1 MRSPAWVKNSAHTDE
16 FKQFASYLDGNPF
29 KLGLNESRKALEK
42 AVSGKKNFVYI
53 KDALTEVSDTLK
65 PAVLY
70 NIWTYWHKT
79 LGIGGSY
86 GEFIRAYNEGV
97 I

>member
-1 MRSPAWVKNSAHTDE
+1 M
-16 FKQFASYLDGNPF
+16 
-29 KLGLNESRKALEK
+29 
-42 AVSGKKNFVYI
+42 YI
-53 KDALTEVSDTLK
+53 KNVIQEIPDTLK

-70 NIWTYWHKT
+70 NIWIYWHKT

-86 GEFIRAYNEGV
+86 AEFIKAYNEGV

>member
-1 MRSPAWVKNSAHTDE
+1 MNEFKILLVKNSC
-16 FKQFASYLDGNPF
+16 SR
-29 KLGLNESRKALEK
+29 LNEI
-42 AVSGKKNFVYI
+42 VGKKNVVYS
-53 KDALTEVSDTLK
+53 KDALKEVSDTLK

-86 GEFIRAYNEGV
+86 GEFIKAYNEGV